1 MYFNLKH
8 WYVLIIYKMHTP
20 EFESDENFLI
30 YHWQYIQCD
39 TIKTGSLYHEIFTID
54 TPKLMAVCY
63 KKAPHCY
70 IKKSLCLSIRF
81 TEVSSFFNVNGH
93 KCDALCETNSN

>member
-1 MYFNLKH
+1 
-8 WYVLIIYKMHTP
+8 MHTP

-54 TPKLMAVCY
+54 TPNLMAVCY

-70 IKKSLCLSIRF
+70 KKKVIVFVYKIYR
-81 TEVSSFFNVNGH
+81 SFQFLQ
-93 KCDALCETNSN
+93 C